1 MTRIPVTVLGATGV
15 VGQRFVRRLASH
27 PYFELQHLAASE
39 RSAGKR
45 YGEACEWRLGGE
57 PYAGFGAAVL
67 APCEPAAALSP
78 IVFSALDAAPA
89 RDIEP
94 AFAAAGALVFSNASA
109 FRMDSDVPLVVP
121 ELNATHMAL
130 IAAQRAGRGWS
141 GAIVC
146 NPNCTTTVA
155 LGALGPLYRAFG
167 LDLALLTSMQA
178 ISGAGYPGVS
188 ALDILGNVIPFIRG
202 EEEKVEE
209 ETRKILGILRGQAIE
224 PAGFTLSAQ
233 CNRVSVA
240 DGHTLCISARLG
252 GSPEPEDI
260 MRALKDFVPD
270 SAAYGLPSAPKA
282 FLELRQEADRPQP
295 LRDAGSGD
303 GMTLQI
309 GRVRACPVLGA
320 KLVVLGH
327 NAERGAAG
335 GSILNAELAVAGG
348 YL

>member
-15 VGQRFVRRLASH
+15 VGQRFVRRLANH
-27 PYFELQHLAASE
+27 PLFELCQLAASE
-39 RSAGKR
+39 RSSGKR
-45 YGEACEWRLGGE
+45 YDEACEWRLGGE
-57 PYAGFGAAVL
+57 PYAGFGASLL
-67 APCEPAAALSP
+67 APCEPEKALSP
-78 IVFSALDAAPA
+78 IVFSALDAGPA

-109 FRMDSDVPLVVP
+109 FRMEADVPLIVP
-121 ELNATHMAL
+121 ELNAAHLVL
-130 IAAQRAGRGWS
+130 IKTQKARRGWK

-167 LDLALLTSMQA
+167 MELAMLTSMQA

-209 ETRKILGILRGQAIE
+209 ETRKILGTLRNQAIE
-224 PAGFTLSAQ
+224 PAGFAISAQ

-252 GSPEPEDI
+252 GAPEPDDV
-260 MRALKDFVPD
+260 MQALLDFVPD
-270 SAAYGLPSAPKA
+270 SAAYALHSAPHA
-282 FLELRQEADRPQP
+282 FLELRGEADRPQP
-295 LRDAGSGD
+295 RHDVESGG

-309 GRVRACPVLGA
+309 GRIRACPVLGA